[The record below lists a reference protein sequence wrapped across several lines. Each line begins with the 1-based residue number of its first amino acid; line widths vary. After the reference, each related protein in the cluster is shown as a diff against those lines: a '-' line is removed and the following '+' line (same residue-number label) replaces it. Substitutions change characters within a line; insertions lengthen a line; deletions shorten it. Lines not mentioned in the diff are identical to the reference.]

1 MRPAWAPDW
10 ARLQAT
16 TVSLPSASWHRWST
30 ASLRD
35 EGGRR
40 PPRGRKAASAT
51 VTGQRSRSLHS
62 GLNAGGVM
70 YLRFDSRRGPANDV
84 KLAAMTDRSFSTRR
98 RRLAVVGLVLLA
110 AAATVAA
117 RAADVSLIGHTAPD
131 FALPAVVGSN
141 VRLSEY
147 RGQAVIISFW
157 SSRCS
162 VCARQ
167 LALLDRLYSTYRSA
181 GLVVLAV
188 SVDDEPLRAEQYARA
203 HVGGFPLLLD
213 SAKTVSRAYDIDRL
227 PSTVMIDRSG
237 IVRYWHGDDRADDDS
252 YVKQIRALLD
262 DSVASP

>member
-1 MRPAWAPDW
+1 
-10 ARLQAT
+10 
-16 TVSLPSASWHRWST
+16 
-30 ASLRD
+30 
-35 EGGRR
+35 
-40 PPRGRKAASAT
+40 
-51 VTGQRSRSLHS
+51 
-62 GLNAGGVM
+62 M
-70 YLRFDSRRGPANDV
+70 YLRFDSRRAPANDV
-84 KLAAMTDRSFSTRR
+84 KLAAMTDRYPSIRGR
-98 RRLAVVGLVLLA
+98 LHAVLGLAVSAALASVSAFA
-110 AAATVAA
+110 AA
-117 RAADVSLIGHTAPD
+117 DLIGHRAPN

-141 VRLSEY
+141 VRLSEF
-147 RGQAVIISFW
+147 RGQAVVISFW

-162 VCARQ
+162 VCATQ

-181 GLVVLAV
+181 GLIVLAV
-188 SVDDEPLRAEQYARA
+188 SVDDDPLRAEQYARA